1 MTRKSE
7 MEREKATRLE
17 RFAAALLVAVA
28 LVFLYVLW
36 THSTDGGNLTVI
48 SLTALLVSLLFV
60 RARRVPRITPKRL
73 AYGLAYI
80 PYLFGQIV
88 KANLDV
94 ASRVV
99 RRRIPIHPGI
109 VAVTTRLR
117 SPLGRTILANS
128 ITLTPGTL
136 SVEIEG
142 DRLFIHWIDVGGD
155 GGADATERIVSGFER
170 YLEVIFG

>member
-1 MTRKSE
+1 
-7 MEREKATRLE
+7 MERKIENRLE
-17 RFAAALLVAVA
+17 RLFTVVLTALA
-28 LVFLYVLW
+28 LVLLYMIW
-36 THSTDGGNLTVI
+36 THSTDRENLIVI
-48 SLTALLVSLLFV
+48 SVTSLLISAFFV
-60 RARRVPRITPKRL
+60 RTRRFPRITPKRI

-80 PYLFGQIV
+80 PYLFAQIV

-99 RRRIPIHPGI
+99 RRRIPLRPGI

-117 SPLGRTILANS
+117 SPLGRAILANS

-136 SVEIEG
+136 SVEMEG
-142 DRLFIHWIDVGGD
+142 DRIFIHWIDVSDDD
-155 GGADATERIVSGFER
+155 GMDATERIVSGFER

>member
-1 MTRKSE
+1 
-7 MEREKATRLE
+7 MERETGNRPE
-17 RFAAALLVAVA
+17 RFITVVLVAAV
-28 LVFLYVLW
+28 LVLLYILW
-36 THSTDGGNLTVI
+36 THSTDGGNLIVI
-48 SLTALLVSLLFV
+48 SITALLVSALFT
-60 RARRVPRITPKRL
+60 RSRRPPRITPKRI
-73 AYGLAYI
+73 AYGIAYI
-80 PYLFGQIV
+80 PYLFVQIV

-99 RRRIPIHPGI
+99 RRRIPIRPGI

-117 SPLGRTILANS
+117 SPLGRAILANS

-142 DRLFIHWIDVGGD
+142 DRLFIHWIDVSD
-155 GGADATERIVSGFER
+155 GGGTDATDRIVSGFER

>member
-1 MTRKSE
+1 
-7 MEREKATRLE
+7 MEREKGTGLE
-17 RFAAALLVAVA
+17 RFAAALFVAAA
-28 LVFLYVLW
+28 LVILYVLW
-36 THSTDGGNLTVI
+36 THSTDGKNLIVI
-48 SLTALLVSLLFV
+48 SVTAILISLFFV
-60 RARRVPRITPKRL
+60 RARRVPRITPRRIV
-73 AYGLAYI
+73 YGLAYI
-80 PYLFGQIV
+80 PYLFAQIV

-99 RRRIPIHPGI
+99 RRRIPIRPGI

-117 SPLGRTILANS
+117 SPLGRAILANS

-142 DRLFIHWIDVGGD
+142 DRLFIHWIDVGD
-155 GGADATERIVSGFER
+155 DEGADATERIVSGFEH

>member
-1 MTRKSE
+1 MDRGKSN
-7 MEREKATRLE
+7 RPE
-17 RFAAALLVAVA
+17 RFFTVVLVAAALVL
-28 LVFLYVLW
+28 LYILW
-36 THSTDGGNLTVI
+36 THSTDGGNLIVI
-48 SLTALLVSLLFV
+48 SIAALLVSAFFV
-60 RARRVPRITPKRL
+60 RARNFPHFTPKRI
-73 AYGLAYI
+73 AYGIAYI
-80 PYLFGQIV
+80 PYLFAQIV

-99 RRRIPIHPGI
+99 RRRIPIRPGI

-117 SPLGRTILANS
+117 SPLGRAILANS

-142 DRLFIHWIDVGGD
+142 DRLFIHWIDVTEVD
-155 GGADATERIVSGFER
+155 GKDATERIVSGFER